1 MNIVRVGIIG
11 IGNMGTGHA
20 QNLYQNEVVG
30 AQLTAVCDGRPERLQ
45 WVKEN
50 MPGVSVYA
58 DVDGLLTSGLIDA
71 VIIASPHYSHPEQA
85 IRSFELGLH
94 VLIEKPAGVYTKEVR
109 KMNDAAKLSG
119 KVFGI
124 VYNQRTNPLYQKLRQ
139 LVESGELG
147 EIRRTNWIITSWYRS
162 QSYYNSGGWRATW
175 VGEGGGVLINQCP
188 HQLDLWQWTTELVP
202 KRMRAFCN
210 FGKYRNIEVEDE
222 VTAYVE
228 YENGA
233 TGVFIT
239 SIAEPGGTNRYE
251 IVGDRAKVIIENDQ
265 LSLWRL
271 LTSEPEFNAAYEG
284 GFGEPEIWK
293 CEIPIQGVE
302 TGHKGIVQ
310 NWING
315 IVKGTPLLAP
325 GEEGIHG
332 LTLSNAMLLSTW
344 TDNWAELPLD
354 EELFYTMLQDRIANS
369 EVTKHAEK

>member
-20 QNLYQNEVVG
+20 KYLYQNEVIG
-30 AQLTAVCDGRPERLQ
+30 AQLTAMCDERLERRQ
-45 WVKEN
+45 WAEEN
-50 MPGVSVYA
+50 LPGVKIYA
-58 DVDGLLTSGLIDA
+58 EVEHLLASGLIDA
-71 VIIASPHYSHPEQA
+71 VIVATPHYSHPKLA

-109 KMNDAAKLSG
+109 AMNNAAKQSG

-124 VYNQRTNPLYQKLRQ
+124 VYNQRTNPLYQKLRD
-139 LVESGELG
+139 LVSSGELG

-175 VGEGGGVLINQCP
+175 SGEGGGVLINQCP
-188 HQLDLWQWTTELVP
+188 HQLDLWQWTTGLIP
-202 KRMRAFCN
+202 KRMRAFCS

-239 SIAEPGGTNRYE
+239 TIAEPGGTNRYE
-251 IVGDRAKVIIENDQ
+251 IVGDRGKVIIENDQ
-265 LSLWRL
+265 LSFWRL
-271 LTSEPEFNAAYEG
+271 RTSEPEFNATYKG
-284 GFGEPEIWK
+284 GFGEPERWK
-293 CEIPIQGVE
+293 CEVPIEGVE

-310 NWING
+310 NWIDA
-315 IVKGTPLLAP
+315 IVKGTPLLAS

-344 TDNWAELPLD
+344 TDNWVSLPLD
-354 EELFYTMLQDRIANS
+354 EELFYTMLQDRITSS
-369 EVTKHAEK
+369 EVAKNAEK

>member
-11 IGNMGTGHA
+11 MGNMGTGHA
-20 QNLYQNEVVG
+20 KYLYENEVVG
-30 AQLTAVCDGRPERLQ
+30 ARLSAVCDDRLERRL
-45 WVKEN
+45 WVEEN
-50 MPGVSVYA
+50 MPGVTIYA
-58 DVDGLLTSGLIDA
+58 EVESLLASGLIDA
-71 VIIASPHYSHPEQA
+71 VIIATPHYSHPELA

-94 VLIEKPAGVYTKEVR
+94 VLIEKPAGVYTREVSS
-109 KMNDAAKLSG
+109 MNDVAMSSG

-124 VYNQRTNPLYQKLRQ
+124 VYNQRTNPLYQKLRE
-139 LVESGELG
+139 LIKSGDLG

-175 VGEGGGVLINQCP
+175 SGEGGGVLINQCP
-188 HQLDLWQWTTELVP
+188 HQLDLWQWTTGLIP

-251 IVGDRAKVIIENDQ
+251 IVGDRGKVIIENDQ

-271 LTSEPEFNAAYEG
+271 RTSEPEFNATYEG

-293 CEIPIQGVE
+293 CDIPINGVE

-310 NWING
+310 NWIDG

-344 TDNWAELPLD
+344 TDNWVDLPLD
-354 EELFYTMLQDRIANS
+354 EELFYVMLQDRIAKS

>member
-1 MNIVRVGIIG
+1 MNIVRLGIIG

-20 QNLYQNEVVG
+20 KYLYENEVVG
-30 AQLTAVCDGRPERLQ
+30 ARLTAVCDLRPERRL
-45 WVKEN
+45 WAEEN
-50 MPGVSVYA
+50 MPNVAVYP
-58 DVDGLLTSGLIDA
+58 DVESLLASGLIDA
-71 VIIASPHYSHPEQA
+71 VLIATPHYSHPELA

-124 VYNQRTNPLYQKLRQ
+124 VYNQRTNPLYQKLRE
-139 LVESGELG
+139 LVMSGELG

-175 VGEGGGVLINQCP
+175 SGEGGGVLINQCP
-188 HQLDLWQWTTELVP
+188 HQLDLWQWTTGLVP
-202 KRMRAFCN
+202 TRMRAFCN

-251 IVGDRAKVIIENDQ
+251 IVGDRGKVIIENDQ
-265 LSLWRL
+265 LSMWRL
-271 LTSEPEFNAAYEG
+271 RTTEPEFNDTYEG

-344 TDNWAELPLD
+344 TDKWAELPLD
-354 EELFYTMLQDRIANS
+354 EELFYTMLQNRISNS

>member
-1 MNIVRVGIIG
+1 MNSVRVGIVG
-11 IGNMGTGHA
+11 IGNMGSGHA
-20 QNLYQNEVVG
+20 KYLYENEVNG
-30 AQLTAVCDGRPERLQ
+30 AQLTAVCDCRPERLQ
-45 WVKEN
+45 WAEKN
-50 MPGVSVYA
+50 MPNVLRFANVEELLASQSV
-58 DVDGLLTSGLIDA
+58 DA
-71 VIIASPHYSHPEQA
+71 IIVATPHYSHPELAIQA
-85 IRSFELGLH
+85 FKLGLH

-109 KMNDAAKLSG
+109 IMNEVAKQSG

-124 VYNQRTNPLYQKLRQ
+124 VYNQRTNPLYQKLKH

-175 VGEGGGVLINQCP
+175 SGEGGGVLINQCP
-188 HQLDLWQWTTELVP
+188 HQLDLWQWTIGLAP
-202 KRMRAFCN
+202 KRMRAFCS
-210 FGKYRNIEVEDE
+210 FGKYRDIEVEDE

-251 IVGDRAKVIIENDQ
+251 IVGDQGKVVIENNQ
-265 LSLWRL
+265 LSMWRFR
-271 LTSEPEFNAAYEG
+271 TSEPEFNATYEG

-293 CEIPIQGVE
+293 CEIPIQGEE

-310 NWING
+310 NWVDS

-332 LTLSNAMLLSTW
+332 LSLSNAMLLSTW
-344 TDNWAELPLD
+344 TDNWVELPLD
-354 EELFYTMLQDRIANS
+354 ETLFYSMLQDRITKS
-369 EVTKHAEK
+369 EVTTHAEK